1 MNLEFTIFGT
11 NVVQLLSKERCR
23 RTVSNVIEPIQK
35 MDILDRGCELV
46 EHST

>member
-1 MNLEFTIFGT
+1 MNLGFTIFGT
-11 NVVQLLSKERCR
+11 NVVQLLLKERCR

-46 EHST
+46 GHST